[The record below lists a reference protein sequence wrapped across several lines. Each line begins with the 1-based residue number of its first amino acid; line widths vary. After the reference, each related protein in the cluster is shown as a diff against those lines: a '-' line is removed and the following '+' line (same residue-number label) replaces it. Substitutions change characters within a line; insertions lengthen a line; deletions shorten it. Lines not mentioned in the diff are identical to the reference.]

1 MNILSIADKITKII
15 EKVRVP
21 VIPIPAILLLC
32 TVFKRGGASPMI
44 AAANI
49 IRRQSEFGA
58 PTSALPDGSPNKMN
72 ALIYVMTNEIMREI
86 KENCVVESVIPPGT
100 MLITATGANAGG
112 PVVCVGSN
120 TLPTK
125 STGILR

>member
-1 MNILSIADKITKII
+1 MNIKSIADTLTKLI
-15 EKVRVP
+15 ESVRVP
-21 VIPIPAILLLC
+21 IIPIPAILLLC
-32 TVFKRGGASPMI
+32 TIIKRGGTSPMI

-58 PTSALPDGSPNKMN
+58 PPGPLPDGSPNMMN
-72 ALIYVMTNEIMREI
+72 AFIYVMTSEIMREI

-100 MLITATGANAGG
+100 MVVTALGANGGG
-112 PVVCVGSN
+112 PVTCIGTN